1 MNFLVAIEKGE
12 SNYAAYIPNLPGC
25 TSTGDN
31 LEELITNIK
40 EAIVGHIEVMRE
52 FNEPL
57 PKESLLCELTGSPQY
72 VVVVNVEDQQSKS
85 VVAA

>member
-25 TSTGDN
+25 ISTGDN
-31 LEELITNIK
+31 LDELITNIK
-40 EAIVGHIEVMRE
+40 EAIAGHIAAMQE

-72 VVVVNVEDQQSKS
+72 VVLVNVENQQALS
-85 VVAA
+85 VA

>member
-25 TSTGDN
+25 ISTGDS
-31 LEELITNIK
+31 LEEITTNIK
-40 EAIVGHIEVMRE
+40 EAIAGHLAVMRE

-72 VVVVNVEDQQSKS
+72 VVVVNVENQQALS
-85 VVAA
+85 VA

>member
-12 SNYAAYIPNLPGC
+12 SNYAAYIPNLSGC

-31 LEELITNIK
+31 LDELITNIK
-40 EAIVGHIEVMRE
+40 EAIAGHIALMRE

-72 VVVVNVEDQQSKS
+72 VVLVNVEDRQALS
-85 VVAA
+85 VA